1 MADDNQMHKCT
12 CCHFGNGIGVKKFD
26 KISEKDL
33 LDILTNESRGKK
45 QVVGNR
51 LKAQNDRILRL
62 LFSLGDGF
70 ENRPDRKLSFNNL
83 ALHTM
88 QKKGAIWHIFLIF
101 HVFSPFWHI
110 FLNFHVFSPFFSYY
124 ISNGA

>member
-1 MADDNQMHKCT
+1 MADDNQMHPCI
-12 CCHFGNGIGVKKFD
+12 CCYFGDSIGVKTFD

-70 ENRPDRKLSFNNL
+70 ENLNDRRLSFNNL
-83 ALHTM
+83 ALDRIR
-88 QKKGAIWHIFLIF
+88 KGLDGSGNLGKSPISY
-101 HVFSPFWHI
+101 FSFKVWEK
-110 FLNFHVFSPFFSYY
+110 LFSS
-124 ISNGA
+124 